1 MKKWIWQQ
9 ENYPN
14 FTYDFKK
21 LESLMQKISL
31 EQGYL
36 MALFETMSKD
46 NIIQRQADTLLNE
59 AINTALIEGEVLN
72 RDSVKASIA
81 KKFGFDN
88 IDYKKVVES
97 TNNLIEIIIDA
108 NTNYNED
115 LTVERRFG
123 WHNALFPKGYS
134 GYQKINTATFRGEES
149 MQIVGGYA
157 GNEVVYYEAPPKANL
172 ENEMQNFLNW
182 FNSTN
187 ESLIKACIAHLWFV
201 IIHPFDDGN
210 GRITRAITDLVLS
223 KIENSKISRLYSM
236 SNAINDDRKG
246 YYKALEH
253 TTGYIKKE
261 DNFLDITFWCEWFLQ
276 TLYKALIE
284 AKMKLNFIVFKT
296 KFWDKYA
303 DKNLNARQIKVLN
316 FILDIGIENFKGNLS
331 KKKYISISNSSSTT
345 ASRDISELLEIGC
358 IKQVEGTAGRNQKGS
373 SGTRKEATE
382 RKRKG
387 TGNDHTEGQHH

>member
-14 FTYDFKK
+14 FTYDSKK
-21 LESLMQKISL
+21 LEDLIQKISL

-36 MALFETMSKD
+36 IALTQTMNKD
-46 NIIQRQADTLLNE
+46 NIIQRQADALFNE

-81 KKFGFDN
+81 KKFGFND

-97 TNNLIEIIIDA
+97 TDNLIEIIIDA
-108 NTNYNED
+108 NTNYNQD
-115 LTVERRFG
+115 LTLERLFG

-134 GYQKINTATFRGEES
+134 GLNKINTASFRGEET

-157 GNEVVYYEAPPKANL
+157 GNEVVYYEAPPRANL
-172 ENEMQNFLNW
+172 ENEMKNFLNW

-187 ESLIKACIAHLWFV
+187 ESLIKVCIAHLWFV

-223 KIENSKISRLYSM
+223 KIENSTISRLYSM
-236 SNAINDDRKG
+236 SSAINTNRKA
-246 YYKALEH
+246 YYKALEY
-253 TTGYIKKE
+253 TTGYIQKD

-276 TLYKALIE
+276 TLYEALLE
-284 AKMKLNFIVFKT
+284 TKTKLNFIVTKT
-296 KFWDKYA
+296 KFWDKNK

-331 KKKYISISNSSSTT
+331 KKKYMSISSSSSTT

-358 IKQVEGTAGRNQKGS
+358 IKQVERTLGRNVSYKIVI
-373 SGTRKEATE
+373 
-382 RKRKG
+382 
-387 TGNDHTEGQHH
+387 

>member
-1 MKKWIWQQ
+1 
-9 ENYPN
+9 
-14 FTYDFKK
+14 
-21 LESLMQKISL
+21 
-31 EQGYL
+31 
-36 MALFETMSKD
+36 
-46 NIIQRQADTLLNE
+46 
-59 AINTALIEGEVLN
+59 
-72 RDSVKASIA
+72 
-81 KKFGFDN
+81 
-88 IDYKKVVES
+88 
-97 TNNLIEIIIDA
+97 
-108 NTNYNED
+108 
-115 LTVERRFG
+115 
-123 WHNALFPKGYS
+123 
-134 GYQKINTATFRGEES
+134 

-157 GNEVVYYEAPPKANL
+157 GNEVVYYEAPPRANL

-236 SNAINDDRKG
+236 SSAINDDRKG
-246 YYKALEH
+246 YYKALEY

-276 TLYKALIE
+276 TLYKALHDT
-284 AKMKLNFIVFKT
+284 KMKLNFIVFKT
-296 KFWDKYA
+296 KFWDKYG

-331 KKKYISISNSSSTT
+331 KKKYMSISSSSSTT

-358 IKQVEGTAGRNQKGS
+358 IKQVKGTLGRNVSYEIVFS
-373 SGTRKEATE
+373 S
-382 RKRKG
+382 
-387 TGNDHTEGQHH
+387 

>member
-14 FTYDFKK
+14 FTYDSKK
-21 LESLMQKISL
+21 LEDLIQKISL

-36 MALFETMSKD
+36 IAITQTMSKD
-46 NIIQRQADTLLNE
+46 NIIQRQAEALLNE
-59 AINTALIEGEVLN
+59 AINTALIEGEILN

-81 KKFGFDN
+81 KKFGFED

-97 TNNLIEIIIDA
+97 TDNLIEIIIDA
-108 NTNYNED
+108 NTNYNKD
-115 LTVERRFG
+115 LILERLFG

-134 GYQKINTATFRGEES
+134 GFYKINTASFRGEET
-149 MQIVGGYA
+149 MQIIGGYA
-157 GNEVVYYEAPPKANL
+157 GDEVVYYEAPPRANL

-223 KIENSKISRLYSM
+223 KIENSSISRLYSM

-253 TTGYIKKE
+253 TTGYIQKE
-261 DNFLDITFWCEWFLQ
+261 DNFLDITYWCEWFLQ
-276 TLYKALIE
+276 TLYKALVD
-284 AKMKLNFIVFKT
+284 AKNKLNFIVLKT
-296 KFWDKYA
+296 KFWDKNR

-316 FILDIGIENFKGNLS
+316 FILDIGIENFKGNLT
-331 KKKYISISNSSSTT
+331 KKKYMSISSSSSTT
-345 ASRDISELLEIGC
+345 ASRDIAELVEFEC
-358 IKQVEGTAGRNQKGS
+358 IKQIDGTAGRNVKY
-373 SGTRKEATE
+373 EI
-382 RKRKG
+382 
-387 TGNDHTEGQHH
+387 NI

>member
-21 LESLMQKISL
+21 LESLIQKISL

-97 TNNLIEIIIDA
+97 TDNLIEIIIDA

-115 LTVERRFG
+115 LTLERLFG

-358 IKQVEGTAGRNQKGS
+358 IKQVEGTAGRNV
-373 SGTRKEATE
+373 RYEI
-382 RKRKG
+382 
-387 TGNDHTEGQHH
+387 NI